1 MGNYVS
7 DGRET
12 DTYTIIRQTERQT
25 DKSTDRLADR
35 LTGRQTDRKANRQ
48 ADRST
53 DRQTNSWCVLLQ
65 PGIGRRNHYN
75 ATRDYHGT
83 EPDKE
88 CNGVGESADEVT
100 SQHASKL
107 AQLWQITAVSHHERH
122 PSTIL
127 QKSQQQCHLFHTK
140 NITYSN

>member
-1 MGNYVS
+1 MEERRIHTQS
-7 DGRET
+7 PH
-12 DTYTIIRQTERQT
+12 RQADRQT
-25 DKSTDRLADR
+25 DKAIDRQADR
-35 LTGRQTDRKANRQ
+35 LTDTGRQ
-48 ADRST
+48 T

-65 PGIGRRNHYN
+65 PGIGRRDHYN

-88 CNGVGESADEVT
+88 WNGVGESADEVT

-107 AQLWQITAVSHHERH
+107 AQLWQITAVSHHEQH

-140 NITYSN
+140 NIMYNNLII